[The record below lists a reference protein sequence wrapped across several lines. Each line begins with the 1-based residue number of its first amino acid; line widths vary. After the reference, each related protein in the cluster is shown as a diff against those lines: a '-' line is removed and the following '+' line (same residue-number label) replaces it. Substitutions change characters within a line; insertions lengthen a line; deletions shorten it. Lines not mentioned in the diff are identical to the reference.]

1 MNSIYKNMGI
11 GSLNASTS
19 GMMSKLRNMSWTTIA
34 IIIAVLIAIIGI
46 AYYFMKPTKIQTK
59 SKEGMENASKK
70 EAELMLFSVDWC
82 PHCKTAKPEWEEI
95 KAKYD
100 GKMINGYNV
109 IFTDVNCTEETP
121 EIEEMMNKYK
131 IEGYPTIKL
140 LKDGQIVEFDAKPTK
155 ESLDKFLNSVL

>member
-11 GSLNASTS
+11 GSLNTSTS

-34 IIIAVLIAIIGI
+34 IIIVVLIAIIGV